1 MRPWES
7 VPGLD
12 DSGGALLER
21 PSALPLEANAIV
33 GTAVLSLAAPPD
45 SGVSVA
51 PCSRQPSSSVNQ
63 AFTHMA

>member
-21 PSALPLEANAIV
+21 PDLHHAFALRLV
-33 GTAVLSLAAPPD
+33 AA
-45 SGVSVA
+45 
-51 PCSRQPSSSVNQ
+51 RR
-63 AFTHMA
+63 